1 MVEGICSQTIDNFRE
16 KSQNKKIVLW
26 GAIESNVKKANS
38 LFNNI
43 DCIIDTDS
51 EHWGLRCDF
60 LKIYSQEHLYA
71 LNPDTHVI
79 LVTSRSANVFSITK
93 AIKEVDNFDIF
104 YLSVITDKFFGFF
117 SKELYNN
124 YERIQNVEKM
134 LYDDRSR
141 KVYREVVRRR
151 IIGATGEFNNLKT
164 RTDPQYIF
172 RHMYTI
178 IDDEVII
185 DCGGYIGDSVEKFVL
200 AFGNSVKKIY
210 SFECFQDN
218 IAKIKE
224 LPNSALRAYV
234 VYAVR
239 NTAINFRKHQA
250 TINRHIQQL
259 SDDDLS
265 SEYDQPESIIERI
278 EDLQEKRTSLT
289 KVWMQLTDAEQELL
303 YRKYVLDQTTEE
315 LAGIFQCSRDSIRMR
330 LSRARRKSLRLM
342 KGEGTN
348 DETRTTAG
356 KL

>member
-1 MVEGICSQTIDNFRE
+1 MLIFATMINDVDDRAFMQEVYQ
-16 KSQNKKIVLW
+16 QNERLMYAIALKYASNTQDCEDIVH
-26 GAIESNVKKANS
+26 
-38 LFNNI
+38 
-43 DCIIDTDS
+43 DT
-51 EHWGLRCDF
+51 
-60 LKIYSQEHLYA
+60 
-71 LNPDTHVI
+71 
-79 LVTSRSANVFSITK
+79 
-93 AIKEVDNFDIF
+93 
-104 YLSVITDKFFGFF
+104 
-117 SKELYNN
+117 
-124 YERIQNVEKM
+124 VEK
-134 LYDDRSR
+134 LC
-141 KVYREVVRRR
+141 K
-151 IIGATGEFNNLKT
+151 
-164 RTDPQYIF
+164 
-172 RHMYTI
+172 
-178 IDDEVII
+178 
-185 DCGGYIGDSVEKFVL
+185 
-200 AFGNSVKKIY
+200 
-210 SFECFQDN
+210 N

-278 EDLQEKRTSLT
+278 EDLKEKRTSLT

-303 YRKYVLDQTTEE
+303 YRKYVLEQTTEE

-330 LSRARRKSLRLM
+330 LSRVRRKSLRLM

>member
-1 MVEGICSQTIDNFRE
+1 M
-16 KSQNKKIVLW
+16 L
-26 GAIESNVKKANS
+26 
-38 LFNNI
+38 
-43 DCIIDTDS
+43 
-51 EHWGLRCDF
+51 
-60 LKIYSQEHLYA
+60 
-71 LNPDTHVI
+71 
-79 LVTSRSANVFSITK
+79 
-93 AIKEVDNFDIF
+93 IF
-104 YLSVITDKFFGFF
+104 TTMINDV
-117 SKELYNN
+117 
-124 YERIQNVEKM
+124 
-134 LYDDRSR
+134 DDRAFMQE
-141 KVYREVVRRR
+141 VYQQNERLMYAIALKYASNTQDCEDIVHDTVERLCKN
-151 IIGATGEFNNLKT
+151 II
-164 RTDPQYIF
+164 
-172 RHMYTI
+172 
-178 IDDEVII
+178 
-185 DCGGYIGDSVEKFVL
+185 
-200 AFGNSVKKIY
+200 
-210 SFECFQDN
+210 
-218 IAKIKE
+218 KIKG
-224 LPNSALRAYV
+224 LSNSALRAYV

-330 LSRARRKSLRLM
+330 LSRARRKSLKLM

>member
-1 MVEGICSQTIDNFRE
+1 M
-16 KSQNKKIVLW
+16 L
-26 GAIESNVKKANS
+26 
-38 LFNNI
+38 
-43 DCIIDTDS
+43 
-51 EHWGLRCDF
+51 
-60 LKIYSQEHLYA
+60 
-71 LNPDTHVI
+71 
-79 LVTSRSANVFSITK
+79 
-93 AIKEVDNFDIF
+93 IF
-104 YLSVITDKFFGFF
+104 ATMINDV
-117 SKELYNN
+117 
-124 YERIQNVEKM
+124 
-134 LYDDRSR
+134 DDRAFMQE
-141 KVYREVVRRR
+141 VYQQNERLMYAIALKYASNTQDCEDIVHDTVERLCKN
-151 IIGATGEFNNLKT
+151 II
-164 RTDPQYIF
+164 
-172 RHMYTI
+172 
-178 IDDEVII
+178 
-185 DCGGYIGDSVEKFVL
+185 
-200 AFGNSVKKIY
+200 
-210 SFECFQDN
+210 
-218 IAKIKE
+218 KIKG
-224 LPNSALRAYV
+224 LSNSALRAYV

-303 YRKYVLDQTTEE
+303 YRKYVLEQTTEE

>member
-1 MVEGICSQTIDNFRE
+1 MLIFATMINDVDDRAFMQEVYQ
-16 KSQNKKIVLW
+16 QNERLMYAIALKYASNTQDCEDIVH
-26 GAIESNVKKANS
+26 
-38 LFNNI
+38 
-43 DCIIDTDS
+43 DT
-51 EHWGLRCDF
+51 
-60 LKIYSQEHLYA
+60 
-71 LNPDTHVI
+71 
-79 LVTSRSANVFSITK
+79 
-93 AIKEVDNFDIF
+93 
-104 YLSVITDKFFGFF
+104 
-117 SKELYNN
+117 
-124 YERIQNVEKM
+124 VEK
-134 LYDDRSR
+134 LC
-141 KVYREVVRRR
+141 K
-151 IIGATGEFNNLKT
+151 
-164 RTDPQYIF
+164 
-172 RHMYTI
+172 
-178 IDDEVII
+178 
-185 DCGGYIGDSVEKFVL
+185 
-200 AFGNSVKKIY
+200 
-210 SFECFQDN
+210 N

-239 NTAINFRKHQA
+239 NTAINFRKHQS

-259 SDDDLS
+259 SGDDSS

-303 YRKYVLDQTTEE
+303 YRKYVLEQTTEE